1 MIEQKEKGNMHSII
15 NRKEIY
21 NKYKE
26 NTILLKNKKIKKISK
41 DLNYNLFCYIK
52 FQIKIIFYFIGK
64 LLKYYVYK

>member
-1 MIEQKEKGNMHSII
+1 MEQKEKGNMHSII

-41 DLNYNLFCYIK
+41 DLN
-52 FQIKIIFYFIGK
+52 
-64 LLKYYVYK
+64 